1 MAYRRAVWLCRYAL
15 GMTVRECHQANPG
28 KSFDAV
34 RDICRDFKRR
44 LEEGEDAQQDD
55 RPWAPSTGRHSQR
68 SAKIGPEELAFLR
81 KVVDDEPRLYHDE
94 ISKRLADDHGIK
106 LSPWNCARY
115 MHLPE
120 EKGGLG
126 YSLKKLT
133 RLACQKSF
141 AERLGYLKSWRG
153 FFRNFHHTALVLD
166 ESHGNESLG
175 RRDRGW
181 GARGQRVYVF
191 EDLVRD
197 ASFSLLAVADCNG
210 FVKEMCYVTQEPVT
224 SDSFYDY
231 FTIFVLPHL
240 RPFGEK
246 GGILVLDNVG
256 AWATRRCV
264 FARLYMRRARA
275 E

>member
-1 MAYRRAVWLCRYAL
+1 M
-15 GMTVRECHQANPG
+15 
-28 KSFDAV
+28 
-34 RDICRDFKRR
+34 
-44 LEEGEDAQQDD
+44 
-55 RPWAPSTGRHSQR
+55 
-68 SAKIGPEELAFLR
+68 
-81 KVVDDEPRLYHDE
+81 
-94 ISKRLADDHGIK
+94 
-106 LSPWNCARY
+106 
-115 MHLPE
+115 
-120 EKGGLG
+120 
-126 YSLKKLT
+126 
-133 RLACQKSF
+133 
-141 AERLGYLKSWRG
+141 
-153 FFRNFHHTALVLD
+153 LD

-197 ASFSLLAVADCNG
+197 PSFSLLAVADCNG